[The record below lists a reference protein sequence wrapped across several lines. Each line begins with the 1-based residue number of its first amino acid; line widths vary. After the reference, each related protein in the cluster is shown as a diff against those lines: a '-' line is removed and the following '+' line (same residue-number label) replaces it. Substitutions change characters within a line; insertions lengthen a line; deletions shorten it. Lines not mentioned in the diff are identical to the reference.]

1 MRNFTSCTTILLT
14 SHSSISPLSPAATS
28 QRKIKK
34 KIKPKQ
40 NMQTDKKKKKNTKQK
55 NKQNKQKAICVSL
68 PFLPVQPSS
77 ILIALRTAV
86 CHTVYSFVQSLFLTN
101 VHCNESLLAWFK
113 VSGFW
118 YNHHHCILSEAPLGY
133 PMATPSHEDSLNI
146 MPQDQFFHKLQQLLD
161 RIDVRVAQLQAKL
174 WACGVVEL
182 VSPDH

>member
-1 MRNFTSCTTILLT
+1 MHHNSAHLPFLHIP
-14 SHSSISPLSPAATS
+14 HSPCSDL
-28 QRKIKK
+28 R
-34 KIKPKQ
+34 
-40 NMQTDKKKKKNTKQK
+40 KKKKLRKNQNKTKHANRQKEKENTKQK

-77 ILIALRTAV
+77 ILVALGTAV

-101 VHCNESLLAWFK
+101 VHCNESLLARFK

-118 YNHHHCILSEAPLGY
+118 YNHHHCILSETPLGY

-146 MPQDQFFHKLQQLLD
+146 MPQDQFFHKLQQVLD
-161 RIDVRVAQLQAKL
+161 RINVRVAQLQAKL

-182 VSPDH
+182 VSLDH